1 MHHLSMWSGI
11 HPNPLSRSLSLSLS
25 PSLKSWYRAKS
36 VCVSAIAKESQA
48 MAIGAVGARCPSL
61 FASLRFSLLSRA
73 SKTPRPPLSL
83 RRIPFVSTGSRL
95 VVGIPAKRW
104 SRASIAGCSCRR
116 LSVTAKV
123 AETEA
128 AVEETSREG
137 GGEETFSN
145 SSPAS
150 SSVSKFKK
158 RLRIADIKGG
168 DDGGLGRVGEKM
180 VVRGWVRTCR
190 LQKTFTFIE
199 VHTFLATSASR
210 KKLSKLLC

>member
-1 MHHLSMWSGI
+1 MWSGI
-11 HPNPLSRSLSLSLS
+11 HPNPLSRSRSLALSQELVSR
-25 PSLKSWYRAKS
+25 KEC
-36 VCVSAIAKESQA
+36 CVFAIAKESQA

-61 FASLRFSLLSRA
+61 FASLRLSLLSRA
-73 SKTPRPPLSL
+73 SQAPRPTLSL

-104 SRASIAGCSCRR
+104 SRASSACCSCRR

-137 GGEETFSN
+137 GGEEASSNN

-199 VHTFLATSASR
+199 VTYILGNFC
-210 KKLSKLLC
+210 K